1 MHPNARRVQEAL
13 RAAGADTDVV
23 ELAGAATTAA
33 LAAESLGVSVGQIAN
48 SLVFVADGSPVLVL
62 TSGAHRVDT
71 SKVAAFLGAATVQ
84 RADPDTVRAATGFP
98 IGGVSPVGHAT
109 ELPVLIDQDLEQ
121 YDAIW
126 AAGGT
131 PHTVFRTT
139 YAELTRLSRARPADV
154 RRDQYS
160 P

>member
-1 MHPNARRVQEAL
+1 MHPNAQRVQDAL
-13 RAAGADTDVV
+13 RAGGAEAEVV
-23 ELAGAATTAA
+23 ELSDAATTAP
-33 LAAESLGVSVGQIAN
+33 LAAQSLGVTVGQIVN
-48 SLVFVADGSPVLVL
+48 SLIFVADGDPVLVL

-71 SKVAAFLGAATVQ
+71 SKVATILGAAQVK

-109 ELPVLIDQDLEQ
+109 EIPVLIDRDLEQ
-121 YDAIW
+121 HAEIW

-154 RRDQYS
+154 GHD
-160 P
+160 